1 MIIRHFFIILF
12 TLLTV
17 FSCSND
23 MGRLDAPSQETN
35 DVIIKNINLVNM
47 KSDKIIKGHSVLIKK
62 DEIVAVRPS
71 ETIQVPGD
79 TRVINGRGAYL
90 MPGLCDMHIHTNK
103 DWNNW
108 PVSPLRM
115 YLANGVTTIRCLGPE
130 GGDQKHALRW
140 REKITKGQL
149 IGPAIYACGPIFYGP
164 VIEPEKRV
172 QEQMDTGFDFIKL
185 YSFLSKKEFHQIMT
199 KAKKDDVY
207 TIGHIPFQAGLDG
220 VVSEGMDEIAHIEE
234 LAWECFHF
242 NKQQRIEGR
251 KWLSYVIKMVYKQYK
266 AVYSNLDIG
275 ALEQKLEKSLLSVA
289 GRVQVSGFPVD
300 TTLYIDDIIVEK
312 LFEPEKFISKP
323 MNRYLPED
331 YIHAFKQKKEKHQVM
346 FKGGEDFALFK
357 HKLDRLILKYLKN
370 QKVVLVLGTDSG
382 TGGMGIPPGYST
394 HEELRILTEFG
405 YSPFEAIKTGTV
417 NAAIVVEKMNGK
429 GNFGTIEK
437 GKRAD
442 LILIKENPL
451 EDVSNIKKILGVM
464 ASGRWYDKKM
474 LKKLV
479 AL

>member
-1 MIIRHFFIILF
+1 MIIRQFFIILF
-12 TLLTV
+12 ILLAV
-17 FSCSND
+17 FSCSMD
-23 MGRLDAPSQETN
+23 TGRLDVPSQEIN
-35 DVIIKNINLVNM
+35 GIIIKNINLVDM

-62 DEIVAVRPS
+62 DEIIAVRPS
-71 ETIQVPGD
+71 D
-79 TRVINGRGAYL
+79 TFKVLENTKVINGQGAYL

-103 DWNNW
+103 DWENW

-130 GGDQKHALRW
+130 GGDQKYALRW

-164 VIEPEKRV
+164 VIEPETRV
-172 QEQMDTGFDFIKL
+172 QKQMDAGFDFIKL
-185 YSFLSKKEFHQIMT
+185 YSFLSKKEFHKIMT

-207 TIGHIPFQAGLDG
+207 TIGHIPFQVGLDG
-220 VVSEGMDEIAHIEE
+220 VASEGMDEIAHIEE
-234 LAWECFHF
+234 LAWEFF
-242 NKQQRIEGR
+242 YFDKQRRIEGR
-251 KWLSYVIKMVYKQYK
+251 KWLSYVIKMVYRQYE
-266 AVYSNLDIG
+266 ASFSNLDIG

-289 GRVQVSGFPVD
+289 EKVQVSGFPVD
-300 TTLYIDDIIVEK
+300 TTLFIDDIIVEK

-331 YIHAFKQKKEKHQVM
+331 YIHAFKQKKEKHQFM
-346 FKGGEDFALFK
+346 FKGIENFSLFK
-357 HKLDRLILKYLKN
+357 HNLDRLILKYLKN

-394 HEELRILTEFG
+394 HEELRILTENG

-417 NAAIVVEKMNGK
+417 NAAVVVEKMNGK

-451 EDVSNIKKILGVM
+451 EDVANIKKILGVM

-474 LKKLV
+474 LKRLL

>member
-1 MIIRHFFIILF
+1 MGMI
-12 TLLTV
+12 
-17 FSCSND
+17 
-23 MGRLDAPSQETN
+23 DAPSQAIN
-35 DVIIKNINLVNM
+35 GIIIKNINLVDM

-62 DEIVAVRPS
+62 DEIIAVRPS
-71 ETIQVPGD
+71 ETFQALENI
-79 TRVINGRGAYL
+79 RVINGRGAYL

-103 DWNNW
+103 NWNNW

-130 GGDQKHALRW
+130 GGDQKHALQW
-140 REKITKGQL
+140 KDKIAKGQL
-149 IGPAIYACGPIFYGP
+149 IGPAIYACGPIFFGP
-164 VIEPEKRV
+164 VIDPEKRV
-172 QEQMDTGFDFIKL
+172 QEQMDAGFDFIKL
-185 YSFLSKKEFHQIMT
+185 YSFLSQKEFHQIMT
-199 KAKKDDVY
+199 NAKKDGVY
-207 TIGHIPFQAGLDG
+207 TVGHIPFQVGLDG
-220 VVSEGMDEIAHIEE
+220 IASEGMDEIAHIEE

-242 NKQQRIEGR
+242 NKQRRIEGR
-251 KWLSYVIKMVYKQYK
+251 KWFSYVIKMAHKQYK

-289 GRVQVSGFPVD
+289 GKVQVSGLPVD

-312 LFEPEKFISKP
+312 LFEPEKFILKP
-323 MNRYLPED
+323 MNRYLPEE
-331 YIHAFKQKKEKHQVM
+331 YIHAFKQKKEKHLVM
-346 FKGGEDFALFK
+346 FKGREDLALFK

-370 QKVVLVLGTDSG
+370 QGAVLVLGTDSG

-394 HEELRILTEFG
+394 HEELRILTENG

-417 NAAIVVEKMNGK
+417 NAAMVVEKMNGK

-451 EDVSNIKKILGVM
+451 DDVANIKKILGVM